1 MRNSTATGET
11 RHMSSTK
18 PQRRVLV
25 VDDDSHL
32 NALLGEALRSVGFE
46 VTSAENVDE
55 AIAAVATS
63 RPDLAVLDIKMQ
75 GASGLDLGAVL
86 RDDFGVPFVF
96 LSLMDDEETVRKAS
110 EMGAVAYLV
119 KPLDMR
125 QCLPT
130 IEAAFARAEELR
142 RLRETES
149 QLSTALQQS
158 REISMAIGLL
168 MERLRVDRDTAFEK
182 LRDDARAKRRRMSE
196 VAEEL
201 LQCVERINS
210 FHGSGAPRVR
220 KPN

>member
-1 MRNSTATGET
+1 MTTQQPS
-11 RHMSSTK
+11 
-18 PQRRVLV
+18 QRRVLV
-25 VDDDSHL
+25 VDDDSNM
-32 NALLGEALRSVGFE
+32 NALLVDILRGAGFE

-75 GASGLDLGAVL
+75 GASGLDLGTIL
-86 RDDFGVPFVF
+86 RDDFKVPFVF
-96 LSLMDDEETVRKAS
+96 LSLMDDEQTVRKAS
-110 EMGAVAYLV
+110 EMGAIAYLV

-130 IEAAFARAEELR
+130 IEAAFARADELR

-158 REISMAIGLL
+158 REISMAIGFL
-168 MERLRVDRDTAFEK
+168 MERLHLDRDTAFET
-182 LRDDARAKRRRMSE
+182 LRDDARTKRRRMSE

-210 FHGSGAPRVR
+210 FTVGAAQRTRRPA
-220 KPN
+220 

>member
-1 MRNSTATGET
+1 MGSAK
-11 RHMSSTK
+11 S
-18 PQRRVLV
+18 PRRVLI
-25 VDDDSHL
+25 VDDDPHL
-32 NALLGEALRSVGFE
+32 NALLGETLRSAGFE

-75 GASGLDLGAVL
+75 GASGLDLGAAL
-86 RDDFGVPFVF
+86 RDDFGLPFVF
-96 LSLMDDEETVRKAS
+96 LSLMDDEETVRRAS

-125 QCLPT
+125 NCLPT

-142 RLRETES
+142 RLRETET

-168 MERLRVDRDTAFEK
+168 MERFRVDRDTAFEK
-182 LRDDARAKRRRMSE
+182 LRDDARARRRRMSE

-201 LQCVERINS
+201 LQCAERINS
-210 FHGSGAPRVR
+210 FSTGVAPRAR
-220 KPN
+220 RSA

>member
-1 MRNSTATGET
+1 MGPAKS
-11 RHMSSTK
+11 
-18 PQRRVLV
+18 PRRVLI
-25 VDDDSHL
+25 VDDDPHL
-32 NALLGEALRSVGFE
+32 CAILAETLRGANFE

-63 RPDLAVLDIKMQ
+63 RPDLAVLDIRMQ

-96 LSLMDDEETVRKAS
+96 LSLVDDEETVRRAS

-158 REISMAIGLL
+158 REISMAIGVL
-168 MERLRVDRDTAFEK
+168 MERLRVDRDAAFEK

-201 LQCVERINS
+201 LQCAERINS
-210 FHGSGAPRVR
+210 FSAGAATRAR
-220 KPN
+220 RSA

>member
-1 MRNSTATGET
+1 MAVTGRGGET
-11 RHMSSTK
+11 FGLFVRT
-18 PQRRVLV
+18 
-25 VDDDSHL
+25 DDDRNL
-32 NALLGEALRSVGFE
+32 NTLLAETLRSANFE
-46 VTSAENVDE
+46 VTAAENIDE

-96 LSLMDDEETVRKAS
+96 LSLMDDEQTVRKAS
-110 EMGAVAYLV
+110 EVGAIAYLV

-130 IEAAFARAEELR
+130 IEAAFARAEELQ

-149 QLSTALQQS
+149 QLSIALQQS

-168 MERLRVDRDTAFEK
+168 MERLRIDRDTAFER
-182 LRDDARAKRRRMSE
+182 LRDEARARRRRMSE
-196 VAEEL
+196 VAEEV
-201 LQCVERINS
+201 LQSVELINS
-210 FHGSGAPRVR
+210 FASGQGATRLR
-220 KPN
+220 RMA